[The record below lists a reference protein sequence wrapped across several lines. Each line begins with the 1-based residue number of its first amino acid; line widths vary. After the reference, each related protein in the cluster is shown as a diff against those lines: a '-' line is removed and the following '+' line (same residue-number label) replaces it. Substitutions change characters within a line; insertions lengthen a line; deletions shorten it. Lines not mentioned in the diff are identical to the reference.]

1 MLRSEFEAVKRF
13 RDYTELQDGT
23 LMRVEDEKEFRIYC
37 EEFEGCPIGVVTK
50 GVLNLFADLCDDA
63 PREADRSTRIR

>member
-1 MLRSEFEAVKRF
+1 VPRSEFEALKRF

-37 EEFEGCPIGVVTK
+37 EDFEGCPIVTK

-63 PREADRSTRIR
+63 PRETNHSTWIR